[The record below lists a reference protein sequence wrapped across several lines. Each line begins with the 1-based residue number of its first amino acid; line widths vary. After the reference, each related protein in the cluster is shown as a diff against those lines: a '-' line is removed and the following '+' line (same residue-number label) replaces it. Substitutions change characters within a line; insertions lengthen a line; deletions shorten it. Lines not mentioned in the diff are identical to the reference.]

1 MIVYN
6 GFQNRKFQLSET
18 ESGVK
23 LDFRGRD
30 ADRFEQLNAPDSDS
44 VKRVATVEL
53 TVNGFCEQ
61 MFHNFPDHLKALL
74 LHNVPPHLRTL
85 PVLPSPSEWCEAD
98 AATRA
103 CHCCLTKEAILKS
116 LVGMGAMPEAF
127 LFFAQAQENY
137 DNLVTVRSVIHDF
150 NAALAVLEMEGKIGR
165 NDMEVWLTESEP
177 NNTPVKTDDR
187 SGGPKEIGEAVQPNA

>member
-1 MIVYN
+1 MIVYS
-6 GFQNRKFQLSET
+6 GFQNGKFQVSET

-23 LDFRGRD
+23 LDFLGRD
-30 ADRFEQLNAPDSDS
+30 ADRFEQLNAADSNS
-44 VKRVATVEL
+44 VKRVAKVEW
-53 TVNGFCEQ
+53 TVNAFCEQ
-61 MFHNFPDHLKALL
+61 MVHNFPDRVKAL
-74 LHNVPPHLRTL
+74 LHNVRPRLRAFSA
-85 PVLPSPSEWCEAD
+85 LPSPSKWCETD
-98 AATRA
+98 AATGV

-116 LVGMGAMPEAF
+116 LAGIGAIPEPL
-127 LFFAQAQENY
+127 LFFGQAQENY